1 MSRYETL
8 TKALEDCAVRAKRH
22 SLTLGEVFDSIGEA
36 SYGFICIVLTLPF
49 LQPISLGPLATVG
62 GLTFAALGWQWLRG
76 HSSPVLPARVRAAE
90 MNAKTWDALLG
101 VCLSILKFCQ
111 RFTRSR
117 HQAWVRGARGRRAA
131 GGTIVIAGLLMAI
144 PFFGLPFNNL
154 LPALAIL
161 FICIGELEQD
171 GLMVFVAFGWLVA
184 TIVYFVFIFVVLWI
198 LGEQALQ
205 YFR

>member
-1 MSRYETL
+1 MSRYATL
-8 TKALEDCAVRAKRH
+8 TKVLEDCAMHAKRQ

-36 SYGFICIVLTLPF
+36 SYGFICIILTLPF

-76 HSSPVLPARVRAAE
+76 HPSPVLPARVRAAD
-90 MNAKTWDALLG
+90 MNAKTWDVLLG
-101 VCLSILKFCQ
+101 LCLKILKFCQ
-111 RFTRSR
+111 RFTRPR
-117 HQAWVRGARGRRAA
+117 YQAWVRGRLGRLAA
-131 GGTIVIAGLLMAI
+131 GWTIIIAGLLMAI

-171 GLMVFVAFGWLVA
+171 GLMVFIAFGSLVI
-184 TIVYFVFIFVVLWI
+184 TILYFALIFVAVWI